1 MSVPG
6 AMRVGVASV
15 GDPRSPNTWSGIT
28 TGVLE
33 GLREAG
39 AVPVPINLA
48 LAPGLE
54 QALLVAGAARTLN
67 LNDREGAE
75 VTMRAR
81 SSLARRRLAA
91 ASAEGIVQIGTRFTL
106 PRDSRYVTFEDMTL
120 RQGAQ
125 IFPIFNAMSAGVVE
139 SWERRRA
146 DIYAHARMCAVAS
159 TWAARSVVEDYEVPE
174 GRVAVVGFGAN
185 HLARTGAR
193 DWSRPRFLFVG
204 VDWERKGG
212 ARLLR
217 AFARVRETCP
227 QATLDVVGGH
237 PPLAQDGVTA
247 HGLLLH
253 TRERDRARVRELFA
267 SSTCFVM
274 PSAVEPFGIVHVEA
288 ASAGLPSIA
297 TSVGGAGEVLGPD
310 GGIVVDPGDEAGLV
324 AAMLRLTDPATAR
337 RMGESARAR
346 SVLYTWRKVA
356 ERLLRALGLVAADGR
371 PLAEFL

>member
-1 MSVPG
+1 VAR
-6 AMRVGVASV
+6 AMRVVVASV
-15 GDPRSPNTWSGIT
+15 GDPRSPDTWSGIT
-28 TGVLE
+28 TGVLA

-39 AVPVPINLA
+39 AVPVPMNLA

-75 VTMRAR
+75 VTMRVR

-91 ASAEGIVQIGTRFTL
+91 AGADGIVQIGTRFSL
-106 PRDSRYVTFEDMTL
+106 PQDARYVTFEDMTL

-125 IFPIFNAMSAGVVE
+125 IFPIFNAMSSRVVE

-146 DIYAHARMCAVAS
+146 HIYAHARMCAVAS

-174 GRVAVVGFGAN
+174 GRVSVVGFGAN
-185 HLARTGAR
+185 HLAPTGAR

-212 ARLLR
+212 AQLLR

-237 PPLAQDGVTA
+237 PPLAQDGVNG

-253 TRERDRARVRELFA
+253 TREQDRARVRELFA
-267 SSTCFVM
+267 NSTCFVM

-297 TSVGGAGEVLGPD
+297 TSVGGAGEVLGPG
-310 GGIVVDPGDEAGLV
+310 GGIIVDPGDEEGLLS
-324 AAMLRLTDPATAR
+324 AMLRLADPATAR
-337 RMGESARAR
+337 RMGESAQAR
-346 SVLYTWRKVA
+346 SALYTWRKVA
-356 ERLLRALGLVAADGR
+356 ERLLRALGLASADGQ